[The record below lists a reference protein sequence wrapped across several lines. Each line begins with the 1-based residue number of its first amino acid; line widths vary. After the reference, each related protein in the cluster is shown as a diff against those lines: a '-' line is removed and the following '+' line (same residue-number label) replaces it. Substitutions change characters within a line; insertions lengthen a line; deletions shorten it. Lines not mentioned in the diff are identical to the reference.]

1 MTEFFDRD
9 DWFRDIYDVRK
20 RRLLDPCV
28 DLDGDGDVDEEQ
40 NEEAGNR
47 VIDGAAG
54 MFIGGTYRTRS
65 WIELRK

>member
-1 MTEFFDRD
+1 M
-9 DWFRDIYDVRK
+9 RK
-20 RRLLDPCV
+20 KRLYDPCV
-28 DLDGDGDVDEEQ
+28 DLDGDGDIDEEQ

-47 VIDGAAG
+47 IIDGAAG